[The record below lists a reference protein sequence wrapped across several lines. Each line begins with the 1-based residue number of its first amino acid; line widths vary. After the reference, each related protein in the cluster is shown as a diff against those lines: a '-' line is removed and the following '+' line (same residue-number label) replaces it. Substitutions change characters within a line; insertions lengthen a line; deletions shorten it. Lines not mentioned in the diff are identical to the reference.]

1 MMDIII
7 VLFCIVGI
15 TTWLIAFKRRLALPV
30 RFTSRDEIYAVQEAA
45 MLGRSQTPAD
55 YAKSGR
61 FISLQPRLTGSG
73 IMRNS
78 FTYNRLP
85 LFPSLVHLSKEELE
99 MLAPFIDQIID
110 GKASWG
116 LPAEYEDYR
125 PAVLQAF
132 KERMIAQHLWPSQS
146 RIS

>member
-1 MMDIII
+1 MDTLILVFC
-7 VLFCIVGI
+7 VLAGTIWI
-15 TTWLIAFKRRLALPV
+15 IAFKRRLALPV

-45 MLGRSQTPAD
+45 MLGRSQMPVGGPKCAQLL
-55 YAKSGR
+55 
-61 FISLQPRLTGSG
+61 SLQLRLSGSG

-99 MLAPFIDQIID
+99 VMTPFIDQIID
-110 GKASWG
+110 GRAPWN

-125 PAVLQAF
+125 PAVLRAF
-132 KERMIAQHLWPSQS
+132 KERMIAQQLWPSQ
-146 RIS
+146 RDIS